1 MKAQSHSKQR
11 LYALYVREST
21 AKQLEGKAYDSLASQ
36 EDYLRSFVAQHG
48 GEVFNVYSDTE
59 SGTKFHAREGLMELL
74 ADAQAGK
81 FQAAVAYD
89 MDRWARNVEIHF
101 AVKKIS
107 REAGVDFISATQ
119 RFGDDPEG
127 KLMELQI
134 AGFAQFY
141 SDTIS
146 KKVKIKRLLMAKEG
160 RWRGGKV
167 PFGYKSVDKMLVP
180 HPEEAKIVQQMF
192 ALYLEHSSLAA
203 VRHRLEAQG
212 HKSRSGAPLS
222 MSVLESVIKNRLY
235 VGEIRENGEWYKGR
249 HEAIVD
255 PVLFEAVQGLT
266 PTKRRLITKTD
277 RPYPLVSLL
286 RCSACGSGMTMSYVR
301 KKNGTE
307 VPYYRCTRTFKMD
320 WNSCPLKQVNAN
332 WIEGEVEEMLKELSV
347 SPELVSKAVASA
359 NSSSADQAAPLREK
373 ERGLLDRHR
382 SIKAKLKNLVDIVA
396 AQGAS
401 AFDSFRDAIAQG
413 EKERAHVEA
422 ELALLREEIARLTTK
437 LVDPDRAATVLRSFY
452 LLFHLAT
459 PAEKRELLHLL
470 LKKVEFQGK
479 EKPITLELFDLRSL
493 EYDGSKLRPVWLR
506 GEDSNLG
513 PGD

>member
-1 MKAQSHSKQR
+1 
-11 LYALYVREST
+11 
-21 AKQLEGKAYDSLASQ
+21 
-36 EDYLRSFVAQHG
+36 
-48 GEVFNVYSDTE
+48 
-59 SGTKFHAREGLMELL
+59 MELL

-81 FQAAVAYD
+81 FQVAVAYD
-89 MDRWARNVEIHF
+89 LDRWARNVQVHF
-101 AVKKIS
+101 AVKQIS
-107 REAGVDFISATQ
+107 KEAGVEFISATQ

-180 HPEEAKIVQQMF
+180 HPEEAPIVQQIF

-212 HKSRSGAPLS
+212 LKSRSGEPLS
-222 MSVLESVIKNRLY
+222 MSMLESVIKNRLY
-235 VGEIRENGEWYKGR
+235 VGEIQENGERFKGR
-249 HEAIVD
+249 HEGIVD
-255 PVLFEAVQGLT
+255 PVLFEGVQGIT
-266 PTKRRLITKTD
+266 PTKRRLVTKTN
-277 RPYPLVSLL
+277 RPYPLIGLL
-286 RCSACGSGMTMSYVR
+286 RCSACGSGMTLSYVR

-307 VPYYRCTRTFKMD
+307 VPYYRCTRTFKMG
-320 WNSCPLKQVNAN
+320 WNSCPLKQVNAD
-332 WIEGEVEEMLKELSV
+332 WIEREVETMLKELSA

-359 NSSSADQAAPLREK
+359 NASSAEQGTPLREK
-373 ERGLLDRHR
+373 ERGLVDRHR
-382 SIKAKLKNLVDIVA
+382 EIKAKLKNLVDIVA
-396 AQGAS
+396 SQGSS
-401 AFDSFRDAIAQG
+401 AFASFREAIAQG

-422 ELALLREEIARLTTK
+422 ELALLREEIARVTTK
-437 LVDPDRAATVLRSFY
+437 LVDPERAATVLRSFY

-470 LKKVEFQGK
+470 LKKIEFQGRD
-479 EKPITLELFDLRSL
+479 KPITLELFDLRSL
-493 EYDGSKLRPVWLR
+493 EHDGSKLRPDWLR
-506 GEDSNLG
+506 GEDLNLG
-513 PGD
+513 HGD